1 MASGTRALP
10 SQPTRTDEES
20 AGWVKACVVAPKHP
34 FDALLGASA
43 AQGPGSRFCCL
54 PPDAKLLLW
63 KPTESRGCSGSPW
76 LSLFPC
82 LLTSASPAPCHF
94 AAPAARELS
103 VFSQNTLLSC
113 LRGWSDSK
121 ANIANPEI
129 NNPCCIKGSNLL
141 LPRTAALSPGELCF
155 PPAAQQSLRS
165 SGLSAVPT
173 AERPSAT
180 CTSVPWSYKQIFP
193 PPTSPPH
200 QFFC

>member
-1 MASGTRALP
+1 MWSHPNTRLMP
-10 SQPTRTDEES
+10 CLGHQPHKD
-20 AGWVKACVVAPKHP
+20 
-34 FDALLGASA
+34 LGAGFAVCPRMPSCCF
-43 AQGPGSRFCCL
+43 GSPLR
-54 PPDAKLLLW
+54 AGGARAR
-63 KPTESRGCSGSPW
+63 RGCLCFHVSSPV
-76 LSLFPC
+76 
-82 LLTSASPAPCHF
+82 LLQPHATF

-129 NNPCCIKGSNLL
+129 NNPCCIKGSNLF